1 MDEAY
6 TRQVT
11 SPTPADSTATA
22 PIRVLFV
29 CLGNICRSP
38 AAEAAFLHLVAEA
51 GRNREFVVDSAGT
64 GAWHIGERAD
74 VRMRQAAVRRGIKI
88 RSVARQVRRTDF
100 EDFDWILAMDASSL
114 ETLHRMAPTA
124 RHARVRLFRDL
135 DPDGRGRDVPD
146 PYYGDLN
153 GFDEVLDIVTRTARA
168 LLAELTQP
176 AR

>member
-1 MDEAY
+1 MSA
-6 TRQVT
+6 RT
-11 SPTPADSTATA
+11 SSDSTATA

-51 GRNREFVVDSAGT
+51 GRDREFVVDSAGT
-64 GAWHIGERAD
+64 GAWHVGDRAD
-74 VRMRQAAVRRGIKI
+74 ARMRHAAARRGIEI
-88 RSVARQVRRTDF
+88 RSVARQVTRTDF
-100 EDFDWILAMDASSL
+100 EDFDWILAMDASNL
-114 ETLHRMAPTA
+114 ETLHRLAPAA
-124 RHARVRLFRDL
+124 RRAKVRLFRDL
-135 DPDGRGRDVPD
+135 DPDGRGQDVPD
-146 PYYGDLN
+146 PYYGDTS

>member
-1 MDEAY
+1 M
-6 TRQVT
+6 T
-11 SPTPADSTATA
+11 SPTSSDSTATA

-51 GRNREFVVDSAGT
+51 GRDREFVVDSAGT
-64 GAWHIGERAD
+64 GAWHVGERAD
-74 VRMRQAAVRRGIKI
+74 ARMRQAAVRRGIEI
-88 RSVARQVRRTDF
+88 RSVARQVTPTDF
-100 EDFDWILAMDASSL
+100 EDFDWILAMDANNL
-114 ETLHRMAPTA
+114 ATLHRMAPAA
-124 RHARVRLFRDL
+124 RRARVRLFRDL

-146 PYYGDLN
+146 PYYGDIN
-153 GFDEVLDIVTRTARA
+153 GFDEVLEIVTRTARA